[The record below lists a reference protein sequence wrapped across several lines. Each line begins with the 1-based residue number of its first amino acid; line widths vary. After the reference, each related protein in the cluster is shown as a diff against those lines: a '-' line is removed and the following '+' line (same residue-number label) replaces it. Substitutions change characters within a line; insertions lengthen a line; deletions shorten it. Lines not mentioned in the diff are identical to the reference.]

1 MPLLALPVSAIPEA
15 CTTPPPKRSQRAVV
29 FAAEPELAAAA
40 SPARAPATPPAPAE
54 PPTEPPAEPPVEP
67 PTEPPAEPPAAASA
81 ATMDTD
87 EITVTMAPATFDS
100 MTLRE
105 LKAMCAARGLS
116 EKGKKSDLVARLG
129 ESSVPE

>member
-29 FAAEPELAAAA
+29 FAAEPELPAAA
-40 SPARAPATPPAPAE
+40 SPAQAPATPAGPA
-54 PPTEPPAEPPVEP
+54 
-67 PTEPPAEPPAAASA
+67 EPPAEPPATASE
-81 ATMDTD
+81 ATLGTD
-87 EITVTMAPATFDS
+87 EITVTMAPATFES

-116 EKGKKSDLVARLG
+116 EKGKKSDLIARLG